1 MLEISI
7 FPKKFYIFGVNVGL
21 SVVMAW
27 GALAVVVVLLFL
39 LNRRIKKFTERPK
52 GIQTLL
58 EMAVDGITRFAE
70 SRVGHYAEGVAP
82 FTLTLMI
89 YVFFTTFIEIFGL
102 PPATED
108 LNCTVALGF
117 CSFLTVNITGIRY
130 KGAKGRLKTL
140 CQPSPVAMPI
150 KMITDLVAPFSMGI
164 RLFANV
170 MVGGVVMQLVYMAVP
185 VILPAAVSA
194 YFNVIHVMIQTF
206 VFGLLSLIYT
216 SEAVE

>member
-1 MLEISI
+1 
-7 FPKKFYIFGVNVGL
+7 
-21 SVVMAW
+21 
-27 GALAVVVVLLFL
+27 
-39 LNRRIKKFTERPK
+39 
-52 GIQTLL
+52 
-58 EMAVDGITRFAE
+58 
-70 SRVGHYAEGVAP
+70 
-82 FTLTLMI
+82 
-89 YVFFTTFIEIFGL
+89 
-102 PPATED
+102 
-108 LNCTVALGF
+108 
-117 CSFLTVNITGIRY
+117 
-130 KGAKGRLKTL
+130 
-140 CQPSPVAMPI
+140 MPI